1 MKTSRIAMSTWRWE
15 KGIEERGRDRERE
28 EGREGREGRREGG
41 LDTFQMIWILFS
53 LYVFHHQFR
62 PNWAETTQLTAWLN
76 SQHI

>member
-41 LDTFQMIWILFS
+41 LDTFQTIWILFS
-53 LYVFHHQFR
+53 LTYFIINFVLTGPKLRSSR
-62 PNWAETTQLTAWLN
+62 PG
-76 SQHI
+76 